1 MAEVETRT
9 HRIPRFSFENGA
21 TLDDMRVGYS
31 VWGALNARRD
41 NAVLLTP
48 GTSATRLWPL
58 AYIGTGKAFDPG
70 KYLIVSVDAIGGG
83 ASSGPAYGLGPDFP
97 AYSVRD
103 MVRAQHHLVT
113 QGLGLDRLL
122 AVGGP
127 SMGSFQGIEWG
138 VTFPEIPRGLILWV
152 PAARCDRRFGTIAE
166 TIEAVITLDPG
177 YAGGRY
183 AESPQEGIR
192 RAGLVYFP
200 WIMSDAYMTAAER
213 GDDAA
218 YARTARDRGE
228 RWAADWDA
236 NGLVWRYRASRGHD
250 VSVPFGGDMAAALGR
265 VRADALVIASST
277 DRTIFPDLT
286 MEMVQ
291 GLPRVNYLEV
301 QTDKGHLA
309 FAQPEGTPEWA
320 AFNARTRAFLERLS
334 APG

>member
-1 MAEVETRT
+1 MAETQT
-9 HRIPRFSFENGA
+9 HRIPCFRFENGA

-31 VWGALNARRD
+31 SWGRLNARRD

-58 AYIGTGKAFDPG
+58 TYIGPGKAFDPER
-70 KYLIVSVDAIGGG
+70 YFIVSVDAIGGG
-83 ASSGPAYGLGPDFP
+83 ASSGPADGLGPDFP
-97 AYSVRD
+97 AYTVRD

-127 SMGSFQGIEWG
+127 SMGAFQGIEWG
-138 VTFPEIPRGLILWV
+138 VTFPEVARGLILWV
-152 PAARCDRRFGTIAE
+152 PAARCDRRFRTIAE

-177 YAGGRY
+177 YAAGRY
-183 AESPQEGIR
+183 AESPKEGIR

-200 WIMSDAYMTAAER
+200 WIMSDAYMTAPER
-213 GDDAA
+213 GDDGT
-218 YARTARDRGE
+218 YARTARDRGN
-228 RWAADWDA
+228 RWAAEWDA

-250 VSVPFGGDMAAALGR
+250 VAVPFGGDMMAALRR
-265 VRADALVIASST
+265 VSADALVIASST

-286 MEMVQ
+286 LEMVH
-291 GLPRVNYLEV
+291 GLARVNYLQV

-309 FAQPEGTPEWA
+309 FSQPEGTPEWA
-320 AFNARTRAFLERLS
+320 AFNARTRDFLARLS